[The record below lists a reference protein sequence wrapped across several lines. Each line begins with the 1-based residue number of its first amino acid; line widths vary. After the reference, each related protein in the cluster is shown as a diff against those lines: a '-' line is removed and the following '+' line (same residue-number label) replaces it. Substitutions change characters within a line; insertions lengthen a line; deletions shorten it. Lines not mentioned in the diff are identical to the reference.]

1 MKKQVLARW
10 FWCLLDYLM
19 ICPIIYII
27 SGFSLPQAVVV
38 PNIIVLPLH
47 ILAAIF
53 MTSLLKKFSNF
64 LAALI
69 GIAYTVGISW
79 LWITFFQIDTTGGK
93 VITVIGTGL
102 SFLYGILVS
111 TTGSIRGT
119 FYYGMGLIFH
129 AISIYLTSRAP
140 ALMPFQSV
148 ALVMV
153 ILYILAGLPIANQR
167 FLVQETQEKSSL
179 KIIPGT
185 VLRGN
190 RIILVMLMVAIILL
204 SFWKTFLDLIASAA
218 GKIAE
223 LFGKLMMWISTLN
236 EGSEI
241 SGGENQE
248 LESLTGQSSPIVTLV
263 LDILAYLAVL
273 VIAFFILRYLV
284 KNFKRIFSSFLYHLS
299 TLLSRF
305 RRWSS
310 TEQGYSDKQESLLK
324 TEPRRRTSFLSRLFI
339 REPRW
344 RDMKDNI
351 SRVRF
356 LYTRFVLDSIR
367 RGFNFIPSETPDET
381 IRRIQSGERGDK
393 CDHDTLRNA
402 YHQARYA
409 AVEIDDETVKV
420 LKDAYQ

>member
-1 MKKQVLARW
+1 MKKQVLTRW

-19 ICPIIYII
+19 FCPIIFII
-27 SGFSLPQAVVV
+27 SGFSLPRAVVV
-38 PNIIVLPLH
+38 PYILVLPLNM
-47 ILAAIF
+47 LAAIF
-53 MTSLLKKFSNF
+53 ITSVLKKFSNL

-69 GIAYTVGISW
+69 GIAYTAGVSW
-79 LWITFFQIDTTGGK
+79 LWITSFQIDTTGGK

-102 SFLYGILVS
+102 SFLYGILVGE
-111 TTGSIRGT
+111 TGSIRGT
-119 FYYGMGLIFH
+119 FYYGIGLIFH

-140 ALMPFQSV
+140 ALIPFQSV
-148 ALVMV
+148 AFVLV
-153 ILYILAGLPIANQR
+153 ILYILAGLPIANLR

-179 KIIPGT
+179 KVIPGT

-190 RIILVMLMVAIILL
+190 RIILVILMITIVLL
-204 SFWKTFLDLIASAA
+204 SFWKTLLDLISSAA

-223 LFGKLMMWISTLN
+223 LIGKFIMWFSMQN
-236 EGSEI
+236 EVTEVP
-241 SGGENQE
+241 GGEGQE
-248 LESLTGQSSPIVTLV
+248 LESLTGQSNPIVTLI

-273 VIAFFILRYLV
+273 VVVFFILRYFV
-284 KNFKRIFSSFLYHLS
+284 KNFKRIFS
-299 TLLSRF
+299 TLLSNLSNFFSRF

-324 TEPRRRTSFLSRLFI
+324 TEPRRKSSFLSRLFT

-344 RDMKDNI
+344 RDMKDNV

-367 RGFNFIPSETPDET
+367 HGFKFIPSETPDET
-381 IRRIQSGERGDK
+381 IQRIQNGEKGETR
-393 CDHDTLRNA
+393 DHNMLRNA

-409 AVEIDDETVKV
+409 RVEIDDETVKA
-420 LKDAYQ
+420 LKDAYH